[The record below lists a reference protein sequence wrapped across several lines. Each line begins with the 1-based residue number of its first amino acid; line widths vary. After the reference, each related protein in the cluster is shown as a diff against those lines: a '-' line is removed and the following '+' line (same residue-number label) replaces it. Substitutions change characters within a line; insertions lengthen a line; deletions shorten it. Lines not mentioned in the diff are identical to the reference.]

1 MDATGFE
8 IRLDNRSRRRP
19 RRLELTALTDLVF
32 ILLLF
37 FILETRFVAF
47 HQLDF
52 RQPQERQRTEAAG
65 AGDEAE
71 AQPDP
76 QPPLRLQV
84 FADGRVWLAGDVVAM
99 GEFATY
105 LGQRNPAPETLVV
118 VAVEATAPTQL
129 LVSALD
135 ALHGARLDRVLV
147 RQFDPDHD

>member
-8 IRLDNRSRRRP
+8 IRLGNPSRHRP

-52 RQPQERQRTEAAG
+52 RQPQERQRTEVAG
-65 AGDEAE
+65 AGDAAE
-71 AQPDP
+71 GQPDP
-76 QPPLRLQV
+76 QPPSDCRCLPTGASGWPATSSPWGVRNLSS
-84 FADGRVWLAGDVVAM
+84 ATESSPGNPGRSCSGGDGL
-99 GEFATY
+99 
-105 LGQRNPAPETLVV
+105 
-118 VAVEATAPTQL
+118 TQL